1 MIKHSAKARQMA
13 SFWLNKYLTG
23 ESIHYKQVIAIFI
36 PILVDQSFLVLMSM
50 LNTAMISSAGVT
62 AISAVNMVDAL
73 NIFIIQVFIAVA
85 TGGTVIVAQYKGK
98 GDRKSVSKAA
108 SQAILTVTFLS
119 LFVSIAVILF
129 HESLLAFLF
138 GNAEQAVFQNATL
151 YLIGSALS
159 YPFIAIY
166 QAVNGALRGVGDT
179 KPTLILS
186 FLMNATNTAL
196 NFIFIV
202 ILNMGIIGLVLSILI
217 ARLIGSI
224 TSLIYLIKIN
234 ETINFKLKNALRIDF
249 TILKKVLFIGIP
261 FAAEQLFFH
270 GGKLLTQTFIVKLGT
285 LALTVNAIGSAIGL
299 VYQMGPISLSI
310 AIVTIVGQC
319 MGKRNIRDARKF
331 TKSFIWLSSIMF
343 IIGALIILP
352 SFPLLM
358 KMFSAPV
365 EIQTE
370 IFIIVAMSTVFQ
382 PILWSFSFLI
392 PAALRAAGD
401 STFTSVVSMLSMWLF
416 RVVLGYI
423 LGITLGLGMIGV
435 WAAMIFEWGIRGSI
449 FLWRFRGEK
458 WYQRKLV

>member
-1 MIKHSAKARQMA
+1 MH
-13 SFWLNKYLTG
+13 G
-23 ESIHYKQVIAIFI
+23 E
-36 PILVDQSFLVLMSM
+36 
-50 LNTAMISSAGVT
+50 
-62 AISAVNMVDAL
+62 
-73 NIFIIQVFIAVA
+73 
-85 TGGTVIVAQYKGK
+85 
-98 GDRKSVSKAA
+98 
-108 SQAILTVTFLS
+108 
-119 LFVSIAVILF
+119 
-129 HESLLAFLF
+129 
-138 GNAEQAVFQNATL
+138 
-151 YLIGSALS
+151 
-159 YPFIAIY
+159 
-166 QAVNGALRGVGDT
+166 
-179 KPTLILS
+179 
-186 FLMNATNTAL
+186 
-196 NFIFIV
+196 
-202 ILNMGIIGLVLSILI
+202 
-217 ARLIGSI
+217 
-224 TSLIYLIKIN
+224 
-234 ETINFKLKNALRIDF
+234 
-249 TILKKVLFIGIP
+249 
-261 FAAEQLFFH
+261 
-270 GGKLLTQTFIVKLGT
+270 
-285 LALTVNAIGSAIGL
+285 
-299 VYQMGPISLSI
+299 
-310 AIVTIVGQC
+310 
-319 MGKRNIRDARKF
+319 RNIRDARKF